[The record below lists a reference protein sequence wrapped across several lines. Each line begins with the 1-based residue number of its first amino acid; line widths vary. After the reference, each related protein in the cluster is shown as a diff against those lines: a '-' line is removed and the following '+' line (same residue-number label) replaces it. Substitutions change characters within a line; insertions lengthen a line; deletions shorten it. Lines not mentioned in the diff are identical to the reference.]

1 MKLRHTNQI
10 ELSVANLRALLADVE
25 RREREGRPVTTLIYR
40 TVTHPATGERVTV
53 AVSVVSDEEH
63 YSPEELAD
71 RTSPYLP
78 PEAWAGVR

>member
-10 ELSVANLRALLADVE
+10 ELSMANLRALLADAE
-25 RREREGRPVTTLIYR
+25 RREREGREITTMIYR
-40 TVTHPATGERVTV
+40 TVDHPGTGERVTV

-63 YSPEELAD
+63 YTPEELED